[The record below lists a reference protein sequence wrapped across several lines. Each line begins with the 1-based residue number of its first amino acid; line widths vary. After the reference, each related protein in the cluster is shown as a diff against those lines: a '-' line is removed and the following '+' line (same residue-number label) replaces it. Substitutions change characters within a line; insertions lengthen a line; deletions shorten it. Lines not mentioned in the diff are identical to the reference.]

1 MLAVHP
7 KNMSAI
13 MQSGGLP
20 CSMKFSI
27 SFLNDGLR
35 EVEASMRWMKRW

>member
-7 KNMSAI
+7 KNMSEI

-20 CSMKFSI
+20 CSMRLSM

-35 EVEASMRWMKRW
+35 EVEASMRLIMRW